1 MLIVTCQSEPCGVRR
16 PEFDRRGVC
25 VRISSRRQVAFAAFV
40 LLAGPALSGCAS
52 TIADLPLVGLPANAP
67 ERPKEARGFLPVNDV
82 PQKDREGKITSAEQQ
97 KIQAELIAARSRSAA
112 AAAAK

>member
-1 MLIVTCQSEPCGVRR
+1 MYAIVL
-16 PEFDRRGVC
+16 
-25 VRISSRRQVAFAAFV
+25 

-67 ERPKEARGFLPVNDV
+67 ERPKEARAFLPVNDV
-82 PQKDREGKITSAEQQ
+82 PQQDREGKITNAEQQ
-97 KIQAELIAARSRSAA
+97 KIQADLIAARARSAA